1 MMTLS
6 PPPPRPGAPGSPA
19 HRLPGPGPAP
29 SPLIPDLPP
38 SAGAHRA
45 ERVQRGRPAALLRAA
60 GAVALAAALVAS
72 GGCGL
77 RLGEGSPAS
86 LETAP
91 QAEAVRDSLAR
102 QAVLISSTAEVLA
115 SGGQGPGAVPAQ
127 LQADAQNQAQVL
139 GGVWEPWATAVPTT
153 YPTATPIATAAQ
165 DATGED
171 LRAALEQGASMAREA
186 ALSAGSAQEAQL
198 YTALAVSWGAYLDEV
213 SPGALQGAPR
223 SGQGRDQQ
231 PSPSPATAG
240 ASSAPAAG
248 ASSGPG
254 GTALGGPL
262 LALYDAAR
270 YACEQAGARAE
281 DEGVREQAME
291 DARTATIVVNAS
303 IAAGGQDT
311 RLAAYAP
318 PEPAAQADG
327 DPDGAWAGAAWS
339 DVAAAEAQQ
348 VAQTQASTP
357 ARQAA
362 VDAAIDAGL
371 RAADWGAQLPA
382 LPGYTA

>member
-1 MMTLS
+1 M
-6 PPPPRPGAPGSPA
+6 
-19 HRLPGPGPAP
+19 
-29 SPLIPDLPP
+29 
-38 SAGAHRA
+38 
-45 ERVQRGRPAALLRAA
+45 
-60 GAVALAAALVAS
+60 AAALVAS

-91 QAEAVRDSLAR
+91 QAEMTRDSLAR
-102 QAVLISSTAEVLA
+102 QAVLISSTAEMVA
-115 SGGQGPGAVPAQ
+115 SGDQGSGAVPAQ
-127 LQADAQNQAQVL
+127 LQADAHNQAQVL

-153 YPTATPIATAAQ
+153 YPTATPIATAAP
-165 DATGED
+165 DATGDD
-171 LRAALEQGASMAREA
+171 LRAALEQGVGMAREA

-198 YTALAVSWGAYLDEV
+198 YAALAVSWGVYLDEV
-213 SPGALQGAPR
+213 SPGALQGVPR
-223 SGQGRDQQ
+223 SGEAQDQQ
-231 PSPSPATAG
+231 APPSPAT
-240 ASSAPAAG
+240 AG

-270 YACEQAGARAE
+270 YACEEAGARAE
-281 DEGVREQAME
+281 DEGVREQAIA

-303 IAAGGQDT
+303 IAAGGQDA

-318 PEPAAQADG
+318 PEQAAQAG
-327 DPDGAWAGAAWS
+327 DPDRAWAASAWS
-339 DVAAAEAQQ
+339 DVAAAEVQQ
-348 VAQTQASTP
+348 VGESQASTP
-357 ARQAA
+357 ERRAA
-362 VDAAIDAGL
+362 VEAAIDAGL